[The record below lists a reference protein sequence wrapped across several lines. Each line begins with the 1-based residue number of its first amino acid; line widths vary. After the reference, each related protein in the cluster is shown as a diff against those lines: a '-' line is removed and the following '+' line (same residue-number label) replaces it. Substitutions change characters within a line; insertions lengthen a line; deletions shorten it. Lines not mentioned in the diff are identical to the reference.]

1 MKNRKA
7 LIVVDA
13 QYDFMPVSEEDYKN
27 GMGGALA
34 VKDGDQIIPV
44 INDLLNE
51 FVLIIFTKDWHPMG
65 MKAFASSYKTKKP
78 FDTYKV
84 KGEVDTLWPD
94 HCIQNTR
101 GADLHEDIDFGSID
115 GDFYIFKK
123 GMDKNSHPYS
133 GFGAEGLEDFL
144 NEKGVEQVFICGL
157 ALDYCVRDT
166 AVDAALKGFESIVLI
181 DATKAIAQDSEGLL
195 DTLMD
200 FQEAGVKIIES
211 WEWLIFNTAKV

>member
-13 QYDFMPVSEEDYKN
+13 QYDFMPASEEDYAN

-34 VKDGDQIIPV
+34 VMDGDQIIPV
-44 INDLLNE
+44 INELLKKFDL
-51 FVLIIFTKDWHPMG
+51 VIFTKDWHPVG

-84 KGEVDTLWPD
+84 NGVEDTLWPD
-94 HCIQNTR
+94 HCLQNSR
-101 GADLHEDIDFGSID
+101 GADIHEGIDFGLIE

-133 GFGAEGLEDFL
+133 GFGAEGLEEFL
-144 NEKGVEQVFICGL
+144 NEREVEQIFIVGL
-157 ALDYCVRDT
+157 ALDYCVKDT
-166 AVDAALKGFESIVLI
+166 AIDSAMKGFETIVIEDGTKPI
-181 DATKAIAQDSEGLL
+181 DPNINP
-195 DTLMD
+195 TLTD
-200 FQEAGVKIIES
+200 FQDAGVKMIES
-211 WEWLIFNTAKV
+211 WELDMWNLLN